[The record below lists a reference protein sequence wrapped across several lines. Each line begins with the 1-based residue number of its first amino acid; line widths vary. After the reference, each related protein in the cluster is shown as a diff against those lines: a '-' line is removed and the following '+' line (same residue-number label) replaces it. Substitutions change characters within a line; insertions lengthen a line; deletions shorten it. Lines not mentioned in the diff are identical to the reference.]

1 MGLLVI
7 GIVFPWVDQAAGWY
21 RLPGATMAL
30 LMVALAVGLTVVV
43 GFAGL
48 LDLGYAAFFAIGSY
62 TAAILTS
69 SGSRIALALP
79 SVARDPW
86 LALLLGGLVA
96 AGFGVIFGLPSV

>member
-30 LMVALAVGLTVVV
+30 LMVTLAVGLTIVV

-62 TAAILTS
+62 SAALLTG
-69 SGSRIALALP
+69 SGSRLALAL
-79 SVARDPW
+79 ARGAREPRP
-86 LALLLGGLVA
+86 ALVPGRIGA
-96 AGFGVIFGLPSV
+96 ADVGRAFGSA